1 MKAFRHLKATLD
13 VLSSVGVLVAVA
25 LLAWAQFGRSGPPP
39 RPPAKNVDGMRIA
52 GERLAHLQGTS
63 KIVLIEFAD
72 FECPVCIRHAQ
83 EAFPLIKKEL
93 IDTGVASYAFVNF
106 PLMTI
111 HPRAFPA
118 SIAAECAAG
127 QDKYWEMHERLF
139 SASGALLPE
148 ELKEY
153 ADELRLN
160 REAFDGC
167 LKSDEPKVRVRGDI
181 EQATKLG
188 VTGTPSFFIAT
199 RNEDGSVI
207 VRRRFDGYTPVNDFR
222 QAIDS
227 LAGAPSPRSN
237 SE

>member
-1 MKAFRHLKATLD
+1 
-13 VLSSVGVLVAVA
+13 
-25 LLAWAQFGRSGPPP
+25 
-39 RPPAKNVDGMRIA
+39 MRIER
-52 GERLAHLQGTS
+52 ERLTHLQGIS
-63 KIVLIEFAD
+63 KVVLIEFAD
-72 FECPVCIRHAQ
+72 FECPVCIRHAMD
-83 EAFPLIKKEL
+83 AFPLIKKEL
-93 IDTGVASYAFVNF
+93 IDTGLASYAFVNF
-106 PLMTI
+106 PLMAI

-127 QDKYWEMHERLF
+127 QGKYWEMHERLF
-139 SASGALLPE
+139 SASGALFPE

-199 RNEDGSVI
+199 LNDDGSVV
-207 VRRRFDGYTPVNDFR
+207 VRTRFDGYTTLNEFR
-222 QAIDS
+222 KAIDTLS
-227 LAGAPSPRSN
+227 TAAPRSN